1 MFDRKHRATAL
12 ALISA
17 MLLVQA
23 DAQCKNTCSY
33 TYDSNTSIGDMG
45 IDWATAHS
53 AYPFTSE
60 SVTYAKFP
68 GCTSE
73 APIVV
78 LRTYPPASELATHGI
93 SVVRAGGSDAT

>member
-1 MFDRKHRATAL
+1 MFARKYKVTAL
-12 ALISA
+12 AFISA
-17 MLLVQA
+17 MLLIQA
-23 DAQCKNTCSY
+23 DAACKNTCSY
-33 TYDSNTSIGDMG
+33 SYDVNSSIGDMG
-45 IDWATAHS
+45 IDYGTAHS
-53 AYPFTSE
+53 LTFTSE

-93 SVVRAGGSDAT
+93 SVVREGGSDAT